1 VNASLLQHGFERQA
15 DCQPAAVCLIEDTT
29 HRTYAWVEERAN
41 QIARWLHRHG
51 VGPNGLVMIHVTR
64 SERLVPAWLGILKAG
79 AACLPID
86 PANSAGRLVHVAAA
100 RLVITDKGLS
110 GLPASAAPAV
120 AMDDL
125 WEEASREDVS
135 RLPCPATSADLAY
148 AIHTS
153 GSTGEP
159 RLVAIE
165 HHSVVNLITHAT
177 TSLLKAADLSLV
189 PFTASLGFDSF
200 VHQLFTTLW
209 HGGSLLHGRDIFS
222 LVASPLGS
230 QITSIGGTP
239 SIIHDLLQRMPLPP
253 AVRVVQLGGEMI
265 PAALIAML
273 RRSASLRQAYNY
285 YGPTETTIYA
295 TVMPLLGPAGTDGD
309 CVNVGAVIGH
319 PVPNVAVSIRDEQGH
334 MVPDGEAGEIWIAGA
349 GVARGYLPADL
360 SDNTAFRRF
369 KDRAGPDV
377 RAYCTGDR
385 GRRLANG
392 ALEFLGRI
400 DEQWKVLGK
409 RVEAGEIESRLTA
422 LPEIRSAAVVLRAG
436 ADSRP
441 RIVAHV
447 VADHDVTLASIRE
460 SLRQWL
466 PTAMLPTQLV
476 VHNRLPL
483 AATGKIDRAILRA
496 IIPAGGSES
505 PGGIELLSDLE
516 SRVAAAWKRATGASP
531 TGRNDDFW
539 HSGDSLQLA
548 ALLLELDREFGVRID
563 TDRFPKQITFATIAA
578 LIAGGPPAAEAD
590 QTERASEILR
600 RQRAQIAGWA
610 GDRHRPDALI
620 LTNNTAGAEP
630 ALFWCLQSQF
640 EFLQL
645 ARHFGAGRRLHGMRS
660 GLFIME
666 YTPDDIASLADCYA
680 KEMEELQ
687 PQGAF
692 LLGGNCQGGVIALAV
707 ARRLRDR
714 GRKVALLVLMEQD
727 DCAVYDG
734 SVALIF
740 GRDSEFNPYRR
751 HADPDAVFR
760 VAYPAGFTVDII
772 PGTHGRYFE
781 DGRIEL
787 LADTLC
793 RRLPPIG
800 GNGSGQK

>member
-1 VNASLLQHGFERQA
+1 MNASLLQHGFERQA

-29 HRTYAWVEERAN
+29 HRTYAWVEEHAN
-41 QIARWLHRHG
+41 QIARWLQRHG
-51 VGPNGLVMIHVTR
+51 VGPNGLVMIHVAR
-64 SERLVPAWLGILKAG
+64 SERLVPTWLGILKAG

-86 PANSAGRLVHVAAA
+86 PAGAAGRLVHAAGV
-100 RLVITDKGLS
+100 RLVITEQGLS
-110 GLPASAAPAV
+110 GLHASVPLVV

-125 WEEASREDVS
+125 WEKAGREDAS
-135 RLPCPATSADLAY
+135 RLPCSATSADLAY

-165 HHSVVNLITHAT
+165 HHSVVNLIAHAT
-177 TSLLKAADLSLV
+177 TSLLEAADLSHV
-189 PFTASLGFDSF
+189 PFTAALGFDSF
-200 VHQLFTTLW
+200 VHQMFTTLW
-209 HGGSLLHGRDIFS
+209 HGGSLLLGRDLFS
-222 LVASPLGS
+222 LVASPLGA

-239 SIIHDLLQRMPLPP
+239 SLIHDLLQRMPLPP
-253 AVRVVQLGGEMI
+253 GVRVVQLGGEVI
-265 PAALIAML
+265 PAALIGML

-295 TVMPLLGPAGTDGD
+295 TVMPLLDPVGADDDG
-309 CVNVGAVIGH
+309 VNVGAVIGH
-319 PVPNVAVSIRDEQGH
+319 PVPNVAVSIRDEQGQL
-334 MVPDGEAGEIWIAGA
+334 VPDGEAGEIWIAGA
-349 GVARGYLPADL
+349 GVARGYLPAEL
-360 SDNTAFRRF
+360 PDNAAFPRLN
-369 KDRAGPDV
+369 DGAGPDV
-377 RAYCTGDR
+377 RAYRTGDR

-400 DEQWKVLGK
+400 DEQWKVFGL
-409 RVEAGEIESRLTA
+409 RVEAGEIESRLAA

-436 ADSRP
+436 GDGRP

-460 SLRQWL
+460 CLRRWL
-466 PTAMLPTQLV
+466 PTAMLPAQLV
-476 VHNRLPL
+476 IHDRLPL
-483 AATGKIDRAILRA
+483 AATGKIDRTILRA
-496 IIPAGGSES
+496 IVPAGGTECES
-505 PGGIELLSDLE
+505 GTELLGDVE
-516 SRVAAAWKRATGASP
+516 RRVAAAWKRATGAFP
-531 TGRNDDFW
+531 AGRNVDFW

-563 TDRFPKQITFATIAA
+563 TARFPEQITVATLAA
-578 LIAGGPPAAEAD
+578 LMAGGPPADEASN
-590 QTERASEILR
+590 TERASEILR

-610 GDRHRPDALI
+610 GGRHRPEALI
-620 LTNNTAGAEP
+620 RTHNAAGAEP
-630 ALFWCLQSQF
+630 ALFWCLQMEF
-640 EFLQL
+640 EFVQL
-645 ARHFGAGRRLHGMRS
+645 ARHLDAGRRLHGMRS
-660 GLFIME
+660 GLFIMN
-666 YTPDDIASLADCYA
+666 YTPDDIAALADCYA
-680 KEMEELQ
+680 TEMEELQ

-727 DCAVYDG
+727 EFAVYDG

-751 HADPDAVFR
+751 HANPDAVFR
-760 VAYPAGFTVDII
+760 VAYPAGFTVDVI

-787 LADTLC
+787 LADVLC
-793 RRLPPIG
+793 RRLPPVGGIG
-800 GNGSGQK
+800 SRQT